1 MAATDDNDI
10 EFLRVQH
17 GEASF
22 DATAASRQAMA
33 CHNFRRSPFPLMDH
47 ARTARLIDRYPA
59 LAALDRPALDE
70 LLEGHAQWVDVP
82 AGTILFDEGS
92 PCVGFP
98 LVVSGEMSVARGSAS
113 GRALELYRVPCGELC
128 VVSTACLTQARPMHA
143 QGVATKTTELVLL
156 DGPGFEACCRT
167 PAFRA
172 FVFAVFGERLA
183 DLMTLVEAVAFQRLD
198 QRLAAALL
206 GHGAVL
212 HATHQALAD
221 QLGTAREIVTR
232 LLRRFERD
240 GLVELGRERI
250 VMLDAA
256 ALRAIAEPAA

>member
-1 MAATDDNDI
+1 
-10 EFLRVQH
+10 
-17 GEASF
+17 
-22 DATAASRQAMA
+22 
-33 CHNFRRSPFPLMDH
+33 
-47 ARTARLIDRYPA
+47 
-59 LAALDRPALDE
+59 
-70 LLEGHAQWVDVP
+70 
-82 AGTILFDEGS
+82 
-92 PCVGFP
+92 
-98 LVVSGEMSVARGSAS
+98 
-113 GRALELYRVPCGELC
+113 
-128 VVSTACLTQARPMHA
+128 
-143 QGVATKTTELVLL
+143 
-156 DGPGFEACCRT
+156 
-167 PAFRA
+167 
-172 FVFAVFGERLA
+172 VFGERLA